1 MLPLISKPKSKRIIY
16 SFCCFAIKNIYKL
29 VLFVNTLFKCYKS
42 LEIIKLKVSHIVVGF
57 LKNLK
62 YLFLI
67 IAMLILSS
75 CNNCQNIENHKLN
88 KNIILN
94 GVVVSVTSHDDGVYK
109 FIFHSH
115 KYGDILLTADSNYI
129 RYLTPANKL
138 QLKAKIYKPHEYEN
152 IDAFDYANYLENQ
165 NISAIGYVLK
175 GSKISFKGTSVWY
188 LPQRLRYY
196 LSGYIQ
202 HQLADNQAKPLALAL
217 LIGEKDFSDSQKQ
230 LFLESGTSHLMV
242 ISGLHVGLLALIA
255 FVIARFAW
263 SLSPRLCRK
272 LPAQNIAV
280 VFSITIALIY
290 SLLAGF
296 GLPTQRALI
305 MLSVVGVFWFLRKKV
320 SILRSLVI
328 AFVLILLFDFN
339 AISSAGLW
347 LSFSAVLFLVFVG
360 VLMQSSSKWF
370 VTLITQLYLSI
381 LLIPVS
387 VYFFGGFSAISVVAN
402 IVAIPLVSF
411 IIVPLLLLCLALS
424 FIGIHLWMLPSL
436 FLAGLERYLQF
447 LVSHVGLVEY
457 WSYFSFVSLILV
469 VLGLF
474 LVLLP
479 ISKSLRF
486 LGLGLCLVFFQSS
499 ENISKEN
506 KDFNI
511 HIFDTDS
518 DMVLVQNQGKS
529 LLYISDSGLNDKFT
543 MTNSLSAYLK
553 YAGIHQLDDL
563 IITGSNDNDIDIS
576 MLQSVLPIENIITNL
591 SNNLSAKDC
600 NYSNSFDLLDARIRL
615 FGLGK
620 SCFVSIDKS
629 KEKILLLGNISKKQL
644 IEFERAYSRMLSP
657 NILVSSS
664 EIENKFL
671 KDIPL
676 NYFVYN
682 SEEFF
687 DSEYFKVLKNLNIK
701 AMDTYNNGAIS
712 INLNKDNELSIY
724 SQLKDF

>member
-1 MLPLISKPKSKRIIY
+1 M
-16 SFCCFAIKNIYKL
+16 
-29 VLFVNTLFKCYKS
+29 FKKQ
-42 LEIIKLKVSHIVVGF
+42 F
-57 LKNLK
+57 K
-62 YLFLI
+62 YRFLFLI
-67 IAMLILSS
+67 IFALISTG
-75 CNNCQNIENHKLN
+75 CNSHNDIEDHKLN
-88 KNIILN
+88 QNIILN
-94 GVVVSVTSHDDGVYK
+94 GTVSTIVNNQDGIYK
-109 FIFHSH
+109 FIFHSN
-115 KYGDILLTADSNYI
+115 KYGDILLTADSSYT

-138 QLKAKIYKPHEYEN
+138 QLKAKIHKPHEYEN

-165 NISAIGYVLK
+165 NITAIGYVIK
-175 GSKISFKGTSVWY
+175 KSQVKFEGTSVWY

-196 LSGYIQ
+196 LSGYIKQ
-202 HQLADNQAKPLALAL
+202 QLTNNKAKPLALAL

-242 ISGLHVGLLALIA
+242 ISGLHIGLLALIA
-255 FVIARFAW
+255 FVIARFTW

-272 LPAQNIAV
+272 SPAQNIAV
-280 VFSITIALIY
+280 IFSITIALIY

-305 MLSVVGVFWFLRKKV
+305 MLSVVGVFWFLRKRV

-339 AISSAGLW
+339 AISSPGLW

-370 VTLITQLYLSI
+370 VTLSTQLYLSI

-411 IIVPLLLLCLALS
+411 IIVPLLLLCLVLS
-424 FIGIHLWMLPSL
+424 FVGIHLWVLPSL
-436 FLAGLERYLQF
+436 FLGALESYLEF

-457 WSYFSFVSLILV
+457 WSYFSSVSLILV

-474 LVLLP
+474 LILLP

-511 HIFDTDS
+511 HIFDTAS
-518 DMVLVQNQGKS
+518 DMVLVQNHGKN
-529 LLYISDSGLNDKFT
+529 LLYISNSGLSDKFT
-543 MTNSLSAYLK
+543 ITNSLSAYLK
-553 YAGIHQLDDL
+553 YAGVSQLDNV
-563 IITGSNDNDIDIS
+563 IVTGRGNQKIDTL
-576 MLQSVLPIENIITNL
+576 MLDSIVPIVNIVTNL
-591 SNNLSAKDC
+591 NSDLPVKEC
-600 NYSNSFDLLDARIRL
+600 NYKNSFDLLDARVRL
-615 FGLGK
+615 FGLDNG
-620 SCFVSIDKS
+620 CFIAIDKS
-629 KEKILLLGNISKKQL
+629 DDETLILADISQSQL
-644 IEFERAYSRMLSP
+644 VEFDSTYSRMVSP
-657 NILVSSS
+657 KILISSN
-664 EIENKFL
+664 EIAKDFL
-671 KDIPL
+671 NDTSLK
-676 NYFVYN
+676 YFVYS
-682 SEEFF
+682 SEELPD
-687 DSEYFKVLKNLNIK
+687 DSYFKMLQGLGIK
-701 AMDTYNNGAIS
+701 TMDTYNNGAIS
-712 INLNKDNELSIY
+712 INISSDSELSIY

>member
-1 MLPLISKPKSKRIIY
+1 MK
-16 SFCCFAIKNIYKL
+16 
-29 VLFVNTLFKCYKS
+29 FKCYKL
-42 LEIIKLKVSHIVVGF
+42 LEAIKLKVSHIVVEF
-57 LKNLK
+57 LKKLK

-75 CNNCQNIENHKLN
+75 CNNYQNIENHKLN

-94 GVVVSVTSHDDGVYK
+94 GVIVSVTSHDDVYK

-129 RYLTPANKL
+129 RYLTPANEL

-165 NISAIGYVLK
+165 NITAIGYVLK
-175 GSKISFKGTSVWY
+175 GSQVIFKGTSAWY

-196 LSGYIQ
+196 LSGYIK
-202 HQLADNQAKPLALAL
+202 HQLVDNQAKPLALAL

-230 LFLESGTSHLMV
+230 LFMESGTSHLMV
-242 ISGLHVGLLALIA
+242 ISGLHVGLLAAIA
-255 FVIARFAW
+255 FVLARFMW
-263 SLSPRLCRK
+263 SLLPRLCRK

-280 VFSITIALIY
+280 VFSITIALVY

-296 GLPTQRALI
+296 GLPTQRALV

-320 SILRSLVI
+320 SILRSLFI

-360 VLMQSSSKWF
+360 MLMQSSSKWF
-370 VTLITQLYLSI
+370 VTLSTQLYLSI

-411 IIVPLLLLCLALS
+411 IVVPLLLLCLALS
-424 FIGIHLWMLPSL
+424 FVGINLWILPSL
-436 FLAGLERYLQF
+436 FLGWLEQYLEF
-447 LVSHVGLVEY
+447 LVSHVSLVEY
-457 WSYFSFVSLILV
+457 WSYFSSVSLILV

-511 HIFDTDS
+511 HVFDTS
-518 DMVLVQNQGKS
+518 NDMVLVQNHGKS
-529 LLYISDSGLNDKFT
+529 LLYISSSGLMDKFT
-543 MTNSLSAYLK
+543 ISNSLDAYLK
-553 YAGIHQLDDL
+553 YAGVSQLDDV
-563 IITGSNDNDIDIS
+563 IITGNNDKEIDIS
-576 MLQSVLPIENIITNL
+576 MLQSVVPVENIITNL
-591 SNNLSAKDC
+591 SNNISAKEC
-600 NYSNSFDLLDARIRL
+600 GYSNSFGLLDARIRL

-620 SCFVSIDKS
+620 SCFVAIDGS
-629 KEKILLLGNISKKQL
+629 KEEILLLADISKKQL
-644 IEFERAYSRMLSP
+644 MKFESIYSRMLSP
-657 NILVSSS
+657 NILISSS
-664 EIENKFL
+664 EIEKKFL

-676 NYFVYN
+676 DYFVYN
-682 SEEFF
+682 SEELF
-687 DSEYFKVLKNLNIK
+687 DASYSKILKDLNIK
-701 AMDTYNNGAIS
+701 AIDTYNNGAIS
-712 INLNKDNELSIY
+712 INFNKNNELSIY